1 VKAVVDEARGGD
13 QQEKLPVPKG
23 FHFQRRLRAR
33 AQVPADPEIVES
45 IKASCKNSIRDSVR
59 SLGNNRC
66 AHRLS
71 PVRISMLNCPLRST
85 DVGRLVE
92 YTPGNDS
99 EPGRLAGWNH
109 RLIFVRFETQRW
121 SDYPN
126 HTSYIVTGLF
136 PQHLSF
142 ARPSVNR
149 PGSV

>member
-1 VKAVVDEARGGD
+1 MKAVVDEARGGD

-71 PVRISMLNCPLRST
+71 PCSNF
-85 DVGRLVE
+85 GVE
-92 YTPGNDS
+92 LSVALDRCGPFGGVHARQRQRTGTPGRMESQTYLCSLRNA
-99 EPGRLAGWNH
+99 EMVRLSKSYLLH
-109 RLIFVRFETQRW
+109 RDGSL
-121 SDYPN
+121 SA
-126 HTSYIVTGLF
+126 TS
-136 PQHLSF
+136 
-142 ARPSVNR
+142 
-149 PGSV
+149 